1 MDWKK
6 VGKKLLFPPVWV
18 MWLLAVFS
26 TVSLVLIFGKG
37 LEESPV
43 AYAVYVISFYTLS
56 VISILCGIVL
66 PKRYRTIKQKVYDHP
81 LGNRYMTDVQFK
93 NHVSLYCS
101 LTVNLL
107 YVGTNMASAI
117 YYATA
122 WFAIFTVYY
131 TILAVM
137 RFLLVRYINKNKLGE
152 KRLMELQCS
161 RLCAIILTT
170 LNLVL
175 SGAVLMILYSNRGFE
190 YHGVLIYVMAMYT
203 FYVTVTAIRDLI
215 KYRKY
220 NNPILSTSKVIKMAA
235 ALVSMLSLE
244 TAMFSQFGAE
254 MSLSGQRIMIAL
266 TGAGVS
272 AVVIVMA
279 IYIIVRSTKEIKAM
293 TSHEVMMEHHER

>member
-6 VGKKLLFPPVWV
+6 VGKKLLYPPIWV
-18 MWLLAVFS
+18 ILLLSVFS
-26 TVSLVLIFGKG
+26 TVSLVLVFAKG
-37 LEESPV
+37 LEESPI
-43 AYAVYVISFYTLS
+43 AYVIYVVSFYTFS
-56 VISILCGIVL
+56 VICIVCSMVL
-66 PKRYRTIKQKVYDHP
+66 PKRYKAVRQKIYDHP
-81 LGNRYMTDVQFK
+81 LGNRYVTDVQFK

-101 LTVNLL
+101 LGVNLL
-107 YVGTNMASAI
+107 YVGINVFSAF
-117 YYATA
+117 YYGSA
-122 WFAIFTVYY
+122 WFAIFAGYY
-131 TILAVM
+131 TILAAM

-152 KRLMELQCS
+152 KRLMELRRS
-161 RLCAIILTT
+161 RLCAVILTT

-175 SGAVLMILYSNRGFE
+175 SGAVLMILYQGRGFE
-190 YHGVLIYVMAMYT
+190 YHGILIYVMALYT

-254 MSLSGQRIMIAL
+254 MALRDQRIMIAL

-272 AVVIVMA
+272 VIVIVMA
-279 IYIIVRSTKEIKAM
+279 IYIIVGSTKEIKAM
-293 TSHEVMMEHHER
+293 TSHCL